1 VFGARHDD
9 VADRIFYVV
18 ILVPVEGVLPRQRK
32 LHLGVAARRQWMRP
46 QIVAAE
52 QRIAP
57 VCAARPAHME
67 MCGSHVGGWTIV
79 QLAPAVALGRRR
91 RNVVMV
97 NICGAATA
105 DTSEGGVEYSYVQ
118 RGDRYLHVN
127 DIFGREPWHGGRA
140 DMVNA
145 QRGLAKRPGQ

>member
-1 VFGARHDD
+1 MPLAATVGIALSIPWRAPSGIVFEMPAHRSGPVFGARHDD

-79 QLAPAVALGRRR
+79 QLAPVVASGRRR

-105 DTSEGGVEYSYVQ
+105 DTSE
-118 RGDRYLHVN
+118 
-127 DIFGREPWHGGRA
+127 
-140 DMVNA
+140 
-145 QRGLAKRPGQ
+145 